1 MQTRRTSVDHYTL
14 FALKQKNE
22 CSTEKKKT
30 LKSITEIPV
39 SNVTSY
45 NVVRE
50 IVGAT

>member
-1 MQTRRTSVDHYTL
+1 MNAQQR
-14 FALKQKNE
+14 
-22 CSTEKKKT
+22 KKKT
-30 LKSITEIPV
+30 FKSITEIPV

>member
-1 MQTRRTSVDHYTL
+1 MNAQQR
-14 FALKQKNE
+14 KN
-22 CSTEKKKT
+22 KT